1 MQQDFPWVKGWNG
14 AIGWG
19 HMVSTDLAHC
29 EWRPH
34 SKDYALCTEN
44 TACFVRREGGVYL
57 HWLHRCLRSREVA
70 RSAVWGP
77 CRRVSVHMRA
87 VVMVM
92 QPILACAIGQVLLW
106 ECHSG
111 RWCAPCG
118 ISCVF
123 HRRWTLHR
131 SVAPWSAE
139 EQVLDGVYS
148 GVWRSAVVAWYKKY
162 EYYVPPALREQ
173 MTVCRCTSTARR
185 RTSPIHISL
194 IGRSPSLLC
203 GLRKACSHMMSH
215 LRCATMTCGTA
226 VCSVTC
232 CNGHNS
238 PASHNISTGS

>member
-148 GVWRSAVVAWYKKY
+148 GVWRSPWLHGTK
-162 EYYVPPALREQ
+162 
-173 MTVCRCTSTARR
+173 ST
-185 RTSPIHISL
+185 
-194 IGRSPSLLC
+194 
-203 GLRKACSHMMSH
+203 
-215 LRCATMTCGTA
+215 
-226 VCSVTC
+226 
-232 CNGHNS
+232 
-238 PASHNISTGS
+238 NIMCHPHCVNK